1 MISALSAPKV
11 TGTPV
16 VTGKLRVV
24 LGCDTEMSRSPTK
37 VWLNGYQMAMV
48 FVPFRVAEIVFGE
61 RRKKNTDKLI
71 E

>member
-1 MISALSAPKV
+1 M
-11 TGTPV
+11 

-37 VWLNGYQMAMV
+37 IWLNGDQMAMTL
-48 FVPFRVAEIVFGE
+48 VPFRVAEIAFGE
-61 RRKKNTDKLI
+61 RRKKNGDKLI

>member
-1 MISALSAPKV
+1 M
-11 TGTPV
+11 

-37 VWLNGYQMAMV
+37 IFPNGYQMAMTL
-48 FVPFRVAEIVFGE
+48 VPFRVAEIAFGE
-61 RRKKNTDKLI
+61 RRKKNGDKLI